1 MERDIAKDRE
11 LCEKATP
18 GPWFVNPRSAY
29 IVSTHPKSHYYG
41 SFVDGRVVHRV
52 ANTKFDTFGN
62 SKADAQFI
70 AVSRTALPYYISRT
84 EHLERMVEELRARLA
99 KSEAVCAEMREA
111 LESAEAWAKNDCDS
125 CKSPFKEDDTCQFP
139 NLCTTRPT
147 LAIIQKAL
155 SSHAGKDLL
164 ERLRQAEEL
173 LAQVKPLL
181 LDCLSCEGEICPY
194 YKRCHTQEPYATVDA
209 FLKGGGKDA

>member
-1 MERDIAKDRE
+1 VDERDIAKDRE
-11 LCEKATP
+11 MLEFTLKAFKDEAVAEEGHDFAATVTGCASLALDYLTLC
-18 GPWFVNPRSAY
+18 
-29 IVSTHPKSHYYG
+29 
-41 SFVDGRVVHRV
+41 
-52 ANTKFDTFGN
+52 
-62 SKADAQFI
+62 
-70 AVSRTALPYYISRT
+70 

-111 LESAEAWAKNDCDS
+111 LELAEAWAKNDCDS

-155 SSHAGKDLL
+155 SLDAGKDLL
-164 ERLRQAEEL
+164 ERLRKAEEL
-173 LAQVKPLL
+173 LEYLRGRAEVVIENDKTCYDHHEPRPDGKNPREDGGTCWLTPKEIAKYML
-181 LDCLSCEGEICPY
+181 LDI
-194 YKRCHTQEPYATVDA
+194 DA

>member
-1 MERDIAKDRE
+1 MERDIKRDRGMLEFTLKAFKDE
-11 LCEKATP
+11 AVAEEGHDFAATVT
-18 GPWFVNPRSAY
+18 GCASL
-29 IVSTHPKSHYYG
+29 
-41 SFVDGRVVHRV
+41 
-52 ANTKFDTFGN
+52 
-62 SKADAQFI
+62 
-70 AVSRTALPYYISRT
+70 ALDYLTIC

-99 KSEAVCAEMREA
+99 KSEAVCAEMREV
-111 LESAEAWAKNDCDS
+111 LELAEAWAKNDCAS

-164 ERLRQAEEL
+164 ERLRQSESIIKRFAEFDHMLIRKAVCKE
-173 LAQVKPLL
+173 
-181 LDCLSCEGEICPY
+181 CGESPCKGDDKVLCV
-194 YKRCHTQEPYATVDA
+194 YKDLIADIDA

>member
-52 ANTKFDTFGN
+52 ANTKFDAFGN

-70 AVSRTALPYYISRT
+70 AESRTALPYYISRT
-84 EHLERMVEELRARLA
+84 EHLERMVKAASDLVWRVLRCCPPVSPRTCRRNARDCEKCICDYLDTKA
-99 KSEAVCAEMREA
+99 K
-111 LESAEAWAKNDCDS
+111 
-125 CKSPFKEDDTCQFP
+125 
-139 NLCTTRPT
+139 
-147 LAIIQKAL
+147 
-155 SSHAGKDLL
+155 
-164 ERLRQAEEL
+164 
-173 LAQVKPLL
+173 
-181 LDCLSCEGEICPY
+181 EGE
-194 YKRCHTQEPYATVDA
+194 
-209 FLKGGGKDA
+209 GK